1 VVTKTK
7 LLTVAQQ
14 GAPRAAVLRDLLTQV
29 ASLEWL
35 DGPAGRAVLHVGAS
49 GRSTLAAETALAVA
63 AMLRERA
70 PSLRLEVLDP
80 AEVGGEWNG
89 VPRLVVDREDTVQ
102 VQGPRGIAVRV
113 PRFWFESFFL
123 VTVAAVHPD
132 RRWRI
137 AGVLQAQAEI
147 LAYLNPGMASSVLL
161 AEAHRLGASDLAI
174 ACGSHPTDG
183 DWWVASPND
192 LLVDGSVAR
201 AAGIDPR
208 DLPSIRTIARHELV
222 ESWEATAPA
231 PELSSLAHGAGTARV
246 LAARE
251 QSVTA
256 VRRTLEDAR
265 LVSRNLRKVPQ
276 ALRRRLAAR
285 SGKRESA

>member
-1 VVTKTK
+1 MTKTRV
-7 LLTVAQQ
+7 LTVAQE
-14 GAPRAAVLRDLLTQV
+14 GAPRGATVRNVLAQA
-29 ASLEWL
+29 ASLGWL
-35 DGPAGRAVLHVGAS
+35 DGATGRAVLHVGAV
-49 GRSTLAAETALAVA
+49 GRTTLAVETAQALAA
-63 AMLRERA
+63 LLRERA
-70 PSLRLEVLDP
+70 PSLRLEILDP
-80 AEVGGEWNG
+80 AEDGGEWNG
-89 VPRLVVDREDTVQ
+89 FPRLAVDRHETVE
-102 VQGPRGIAVRV
+102 VHGPRGIAVRV
-113 PRFWFESFFL
+113 PLLWFESFFL

-137 AGVLQAQAEI
+137 AGVLQAQAEM
-147 LAYLNPGMASSVLL
+147 LAYLNPGMASGVLL

-183 DWWVASPND
+183 DWWVASPID
-192 LLVDGSVAR
+192 VLVEGSVAR

-208 DLPSIRTIARHELV
+208 HLPSIRTIARHELL
-222 ESWEATAPA
+222 ESWEATTAG
-231 PELSSLAHGAGTARV
+231 PELSGLAGGAAAASV

-251 QSVTA
+251 HGASA

-285 SGKRESA
+285 TGKQETA

>member
-29 ASLEWL
+29 ASLGWF
-35 DGPAGRAVLHVGAS
+35 DGPAGRAILHVGAS

-63 AMLRERA
+63 ATLRERA

-80 AEVGGEWNG
+80 AEASGEWNG
-89 VPRLVVDREDTVQ
+89 VPRLAVDREDTVQ
-102 VQGPRGIAVRV
+102 VLGPRSIAVRV

-137 AGVLQAQAEI
+137 AGVLQAQAEL

-183 DWWVASPND
+183 AWWVASPND
-192 LLVDGSVAR
+192 VLVDGSVAR

-208 DLPSIRTIARHELV
+208 DLPGIRTIARHELV
-222 ESWEATAPA
+222 ESWEATGSA
-231 PELSSLAHGAGTARV
+231 PELSGLAHGAGTARI

-251 QSVTA
+251 QGVTA

>member
-1 VVTKTK
+1 VVSNMK

-14 GAPRAAVLRDLLTQV
+14 GAPRAEVLRDLLTQA
-29 ASLEWL
+29 ASRGWL
-35 DGPAGRAVLHVGAS
+35 DVPAGRAILHVGTS
-49 GRSTLAAETALAVA
+49 GRSALAAETAQAVVA
-63 AMLRERA
+63 TLRDRV

-80 AEVGGEWNG
+80 AEAFGEWNG
-89 VPRLVVDREDTVQ
+89 VPRLVVDREETGQ
-102 VQGPRGIAVRV
+102 VQGPRGIMIRV
-113 PRFWFESFFL
+113 PRFWFDSFFL
-123 VTVAAVHPD
+123 VTVATVHPD

-137 AGVLQAQAEI
+137 AGVLQAQAEL

-174 ACGSHPTDG
+174 ACGSHPADG

-192 LLVDGSVAR
+192 VLVDGAVAR

-208 DLPSIRTIARHELV
+208 ELPGIRTIARHELV

-231 PELSSLAHGAGTARV
+231 ELSEIAHGAAAARM
-246 LAARE
+246 LEARE
-251 QSVTA
+251 QGATA

-265 LVSRNLRKVPQ
+265 LVTRNLRKVPQ

-285 SGKRESA
+285 WGKRESA

>member
-14 GAPRAAVLRDLLTQV
+14 GAPRAAVLRDLLTQ
-29 ASLEWL
+29 AAALGWL
-35 DGPAGRAVLHVGAS
+35 DAPAGRAVLHVGTS
-49 GRSTLAAETALAVA
+49 GRSLLAAETAQAVA
-63 AMLRERA
+63 ATLRDRV

-80 AEVGGEWNG
+80 AEALGEWNG
-89 VPRLVVDREDTVQ
+89 VPRLVVDREETVQ
-102 VQGPRGIAVRV
+102 VQGPRGIVVRV
-113 PRFWFESFFL
+113 PCFWFDSFFL

-137 AGVLQAQAEI
+137 AGVLQAQAEL
-147 LAYLNPGMASSVLL
+147 LAYLNPGMAGSVLL

-174 ACGSHPTDG
+174 ACGSHPADG

-192 LLVDGSVAR
+192 VLVDGSVAR

-208 DLPSIRTIARHELV
+208 ELPSIRTIARHELV

-231 PELSSLAHGAGTARV
+231 AELSDIAHGAAAARV
-246 LAARE
+246 LEARE
-251 QSVTA
+251 QGVIA

-265 LVSRNLRKVPQ
+265 LVTRNLRKVPQ